1 MIFFLGFD
9 KINQGILKCRGRL
22 LFYLS
27 TCSSCRSF
35 KSFLFYLVPLIL
47 TLLYLIIF

>member
-27 TCSSCRSF
+27 TCSSCNSF
-35 KSFLFYLVPLIL
+35 KSFFIL
-47 TLLYLIIF
+47 SVLHLDTIISQ